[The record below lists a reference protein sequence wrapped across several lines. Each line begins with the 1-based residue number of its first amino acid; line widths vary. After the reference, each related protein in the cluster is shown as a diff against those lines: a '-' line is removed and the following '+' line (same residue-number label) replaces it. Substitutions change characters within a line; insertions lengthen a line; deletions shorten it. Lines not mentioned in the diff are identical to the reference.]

1 MLYLIITP
9 ERDLKTESLKGA
21 IDTLQVL
28 GYYTPAPEKVKKKIE
43 TAGAWKDGEQG
54 VAIETVVDPLEVE
67 NIAFS
72 EIG

>member
-1 MLYLIITP
+1 MLYLILTP

-28 GYYTPAPEKVKKKIE
+28 GYYTPTLEKVKQKIE
-43 TAGAWKDGEQG
+43 AAGAWIDEGQG
-54 VAIETVVDPLEVE
+54 VAIETVVDPTEVE
-67 NIAFS
+67 EVAFS